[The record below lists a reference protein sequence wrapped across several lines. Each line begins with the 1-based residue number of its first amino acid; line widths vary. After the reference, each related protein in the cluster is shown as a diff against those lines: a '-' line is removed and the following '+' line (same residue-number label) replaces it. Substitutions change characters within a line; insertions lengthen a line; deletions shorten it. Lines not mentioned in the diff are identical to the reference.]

1 MKKILSLTLAFLLL
15 LGLVACASEP
25 TTTVPPVDD
34 TPAVSPDTTPETPEE
49 DEPVVEE
56 PVEET
61 PDETPSEEVPAED
74 ETPATSELETMV
86 NTIVEGVNIE
96 PAMMHEDISADRY
109 WWYFGSETPL
119 EGFEAH
125 GYEAMISAIPLSI
138 AIMKVPEGTDA
149 AAVAAELEE
158 NVDARKWVC
167 VEAES
172 KIINQQGN
180 YILVVLADSDM
191 AETIS
196 ANFTALFAE

>member
-1 MKKILSLTLAFLLL
+1 MGITQPGGYYEKNPFPNSCIFAPARPC
-15 LGLVACASEP
+15 GLRQRAYYDRS
-25 TTTVPPVDD
+25 PVDD

-61 PDETPSEEVPAED
+61 PEETPSEEVPAED

-125 GYEAMISAIPLSI
+125 GYEAMISAIP
-138 AIMKVPEGTDA
+138 
-149 AAVAAELEE
+149 
-158 NVDARKWVC
+158 
-167 VEAES
+167 
-172 KIINQQGN
+172 
-180 YILVVLADSDM
+180 
-191 AETIS
+191 
-196 ANFTALFAE
+196 